1 MYSESL
7 PRVEQATCPKMHVLS
22 GALVMKA
29 LLMLN
34 KHSAVAHE
42 VGGHRTRA

>member
-1 MYSESL
+1 MD
-7 PRVEQATCPKMHVLS
+7 PKMHVLS

-29 LLMLN
+29 LLVLN

-42 VGGHRTRA
+42 VGGHRTPP